1 MKYNVID
8 FDNEYQTIYFRKAKL
23 FGVNGLV
30 PNVPLS
36 RESICKYR
44 WKLHFVFIDESN
56 AYIVNTARRYINGK
70 PVSDMTMFITYK
82 NIDIKDG
89 NLKEGDFVVTD
100 KFVYRYELKDWAED
114 MRSGGHVYGDK
125 RTSSSNIRRPNI
137 EQPRPII
144 MPVQRIE
151 YIRSDIIPRYT
162 NITINKKESVEK
174 ESVTPSIPTTNK
186 KHKKNAE
193 RKHTPQY
200 IPIVVEEWPKYP
212 IVPRPRANADLPI
225 VSPKPVTPELP
236 KGHLTSN
243 NHPAYNEVDTV
254 YEEVSVWGTKCLMT
268 RGLGN
273 MFSRNSVPDGAFV
286 YYLRDVDNI
295 YNNLPKIIVN
305 RITEVRKS
313 AYFGMLITYKPIKF
327 PETKYRFVVF
337 KRGEFTYT
345 DSKINPNEVDEWLNK
360 MSAEDNN
367 SKKVIRFINNLH
379 KKGALCNID
388 KEQFNELYREHLP
401 YQFACILKSNFKR
414 GEVYMALHSKKIVWR
429 DIDNRYYNVDGVFD
443 GKGEVYTEIDMDI
456 DDIGL
461 IEKYAGYTRSM
472 ITQCANE
479 FPNR

>member
-1 MKYNVID
+1 
-8 FDNEYQTIYFRKAKL
+8 
-23 FGVNGLV
+23 
-30 PNVPLS
+30 
-36 RESICKYR
+36 
-44 WKLHFVFIDESN
+44 
-56 AYIVNTARRYINGK
+56 
-70 PVSDMTMFITYK
+70 
-82 NIDIKDG
+82 
-89 NLKEGDFVVTD
+89 
-100 KFVYRYELKDWAED
+100 
-114 MRSGGHVYGDK
+114 
-125 RTSSSNIRRPNI
+125 
-137 EQPRPII
+137 
-144 MPVQRIE
+144 
-151 YIRSDIIPRYT
+151 
-162 NITINKKESVEK
+162 
-174 ESVTPSIPTTNK
+174 
-186 KHKKNAE
+186 
-193 RKHTPQY
+193 
-200 IPIVVEEWPKYP
+200 
-212 IVPRPRANADLPI
+212 
-225 VSPKPVTPELP
+225 
-236 KGHLTSN
+236 
-243 NHPAYNEVDTV
+243 
-254 YEEVSVWGTKCLMT
+254 
-268 RGLGN
+268 

-295 YNNLPKIIVN
+295 YDNLPKIIVN

-337 KRGEFTYT
+337 KRGEFAYT

-429 DIDNRYYNVDGVFD
+429 DIDNRYYNVDGVFNE
-443 GKGEVYTEIDMDI
+443 KGEVYTEIDMDI
-456 DDIGL
+456 DDIGI